1 MSDLISRKQA
11 IDIISSLWTDKD
23 GFTNHKQVLF
33 ELRKMPTAY
42 DLESVIEQLGKL
54 MNNAEELMN
63 HVNDNSCDYPCEY
76 NLADLEER
84 RYKTLCEIIEIINS
98 HMATTN
104 EKMQLNIVVVNCD
117 DKFVEYEYES
127 PHAFLKALESIRED
141 IPMLD
146 DFVHTVDYADIHKNE
161 NELRNAGIST
171 VDDLRSAVVDLLD
184 RGLSKIFTG
193 AADTIEK
200 LSAESIIEV
209 CPHCENEIEMQWD
222 INKRGYKAFCPVCG
236 KRLMLCSECMNSGA
250 GGCDYNSKNDSC
262 RFNPVD
268 SGCVKVIHSAGGESY
283 V

>member
-23 GFTNHKQVLF
+23 GFTNHKRVLF
-33 ELRKMPTAY
+33 ELRKMPTAR

-54 MNNAEELMN
+54 MNHAEELMN
-63 HVNDNSCDYPCEY
+63 HVNDNSCNYPCEY

-98 HMATTN
+98 HMATMN

-127 PHAFLKALESIRED
+127 PHAFLKALESSRED

-146 DFVHTVDYADIHKNE
+146 DFVHTVDYTDIHKNE

-193 AADTIEK
+193 AADTIEG
-200 LSAESIIEV
+200 LSAESVIEV
-209 CPHCENEIEMQWD
+209 CPHCENEIEMRWD
-222 INKRGYKAFCPVCG
+222 INKCGYKAFCPVCG

-250 GGCDYNSKNDSC
+250 GGCDYNSKDDSC
-262 RFNPVD
+262 RFNPVN